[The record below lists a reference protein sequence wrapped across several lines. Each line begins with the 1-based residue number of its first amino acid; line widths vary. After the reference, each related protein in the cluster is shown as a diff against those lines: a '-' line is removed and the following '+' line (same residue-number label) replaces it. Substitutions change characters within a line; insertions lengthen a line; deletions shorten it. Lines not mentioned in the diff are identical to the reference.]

1 MAIGDILQ
9 KGINGLKDFL
19 SPDEEASVLKPIK
32 LNEDKQQEVVNLVV
46 KNYENTTSSKWWQNL
61 LNDWKE
67 WHKIALSKMDPTTFP
82 WQDASNVDLGIVEM
96 TCDNIKARYKTS
108 TVGAKPMFNAIPISA
123 EGEAAKEQVTD
134 SMNYI
139 LDADIDADK
148 RVDTISSNTIEY
160 GTCVVKNFWKTDLI
174 QIKEYKEMGGVRF
187 PMDKDLTEEKGCW
200 DIIELPDA
208 IVPEGSSSDIC
219 KLPWFYQRVWYS
231 LNDLEKKVR
240 LGQYSEEA
248 VEKIKAG
255 LTEQKTSGLK
265 TPEEK
270 LKAIEKMPEE
280 RVEILEC
287 YMRFRIDEDFEQ
299 ECIFWVC
306 PTTRTY
312 INGYYL
318 RDIYHKGTRPLK
330 VFRYKDTGS
339 FHGRGVP
346 EVLKPYRESLNTVFN
361 HGVNCMML
369 QILPWGFYRIGSSFR
384 PEEVRLAPGVFIPV
398 DDINDVS
405 VTTFPPTAQAVSGLI
420 ELLVQFIEKQTGIS
434 APQMGNPF
442 PTRKTATEVK
452 TVMSEGN
459 IKHEDRIVTFQDVFS
474 ELLKDTFNLYR
485 QNAPE
490 GREGRI
496 IEGDQA
502 RYVKLFSAFDN
513 IPDYDFIIMGTMTTG
528 NKAIEREDSMGLYT
542 ISQQSPIFQNYPV
555 GQLEMLKE
563 LFTTFGK
570 RNLQRFLPPDDLVKA
585 MTEMHIQAILGKAAM
600 AAQGGQLAQP
610 GQAPQPQGGP
620 GGE

>member
-1 MAIGDILQ
+1 
-9 KGINGLKDFL
+9 
-19 SPDEEASVLKPIK
+19 
-32 LNEDKQQEVVNLVV
+32 
-46 KNYENTTSSKWWQNL
+46 
-61 LNDWKE
+61 
-67 WHKIALSKMDPTTFP
+67 
-82 WQDASNVDLGIVEM
+82 
-96 TCDNIKARYKTS
+96 
-108 TVGAKPMFNAIPISA
+108 
-123 EGEAAKEQVTD
+123 
-134 SMNYI
+134 
-139 LDADIDADK
+139 
-148 RVDTISSNTIEY
+148 
-160 GTCVVKNFWKTDLI
+160 
-174 QIKEYKEMGGVRF
+174 
-187 PMDKDLTEEKGCW
+187 
-200 DIIELPDA
+200 
-208 IVPEGSSSDIC
+208 
-219 KLPWFYQRVWYS
+219 
-231 LNDLEKKVR
+231 
-240 LGQYSEEA
+240 
-248 VEKIKAG
+248 
-255 LTEQKTSGLK
+255 
-265 TPEEK
+265 
-270 LKAIEKMPEE
+270 
-280 RVEILEC
+280 
-287 YMRFRIDEDFEQ
+287 
-299 ECIFWVC
+299 
-306 PTTRTY
+306 
-312 INGYYL
+312 
-318 RDIYHKGTRPLK
+318 
-330 VFRYKDTGS
+330 
-339 FHGRGVP
+339 
-346 EVLKPYRESLNTVFN
+346 
-361 HGVNCMML
+361 
-369 QILPWGFYRIGSSFR
+369 
-384 PEEVRLAPGVFIPV
+384 V

-405 VTTFPPTAQAVSGLI
+405 VTTFPLTAQAVSGLI

-585 MTEMHIQAILGKAAM
+585 MTEMHIQAILGKAQM
-600 AAQGGQLAQP
+600 AAQGGQPAQP
-610 GQAPQPQGGP
+610 GQAPQPPQGGP